1 MHCDILTCLRAI
13 QRVRGKSVH
22 DPDFWLKCPLE
33 KSALA
38 ACHCF
43 YAGALI
49 YYFLVIV
56 IRFNRASG
64 IIMSNIG
71 IPGNGGMTANH

>member
-13 QRVRGKSVH
+13 QRVSGKSVH
-22 DPDFWLKCPLE
+22 DPDFWLKFPLE
-33 KSALA
+33 KSAFA

-49 YYFLVIV
+49 YDFLD
-56 IRFNRASG
+56 RASG